1 MRLRRFSLCLLQA
14 LSAISVALV
23 LAGCGDGVKLK
34 PRSSGE
40 ACSVVVTGSDRRAC
54 AMVARMLEVEEPA
67 LPQPENAFDV
77 TIAADGSQLGK
88 SRYARAI
95 VVVTVDD
102 KNAPSTRIRYE
113 KDVFAE
119 PQMIVYLETRNADS
133 LARDHKRVGKSLL
146 SLLRRF
152 ETNVSLR
159 RLRKSHSPAREKEV
173 EKAVGCRILV
183 PSDITK
189 GKTGHNFIWLS
200 DDGSTAMRNICVYS
214 VAGTDL
220 SPERLLSVRDSVMR
234 ANIKGETDDMYMTTY
249 RRRASSGDDDTPTFR
264 TLSEGGRKIVEMR
277 GLWQMEGDAMGGPF
291 VSHTI
296 VDTLRG
302 RTIIAETF
310 VYAPG
315 EKKRNITRRME
326 AGLYTLSPM
335 R

>member
-1 MRLRRFSLCLLQA
+1 MRLRCFSHCLLQA
-14 LSAISVALV
+14 LSVISIAVMM
-23 LAGCGDGVKLK
+23 AGCGDGVKIK

-40 ACSVVVTGSDRRAC
+40 ACSVVVTGSDSRAC
-54 AMVARMLEVEEPA
+54 AMVARMLEVEEPG

-77 TIAADGSQLGK
+77 MIAGDDGQLRK
-88 SRYARAI
+88 SRYARAM
-95 VVVTVDD
+95 VVVTVDGN
-102 KNAPSTRIRYE
+102 NATSTRIRYE

-119 PQMIVYLETRNADS
+119 PQMIIYLKTDSADS
-133 LARDHKRVGKSLL
+133 LASDHKRVGRSLL

-173 EKAVGCRILV
+173 EKAVGCRMLV

-189 GKTGHNFIWLS
+189 SKTGRNFIWLS

-214 VAGTDL
+214 VDGTDL
-220 SPERLLSVRDSVMR
+220 SRERLLSARDSVMR
-234 ANIKGETDDMYMTTY
+234 VNIKGETDDMYMTTY
-249 RRRASSGDDDTPTFR
+249 RRRASSGADDTPTFR
-264 TLSEGGRKIVEMR
+264 TLREGGREIVEMR

-291 VSHTI
+291 VSHALI
-296 VDTLRG
+296 DSARG
-302 RTIIAETF
+302 RTLVAETF

-315 EKKRNITRRME
+315 EKKRNIIKRME
-326 AGLYTLSPM
+326 AVLYTLSPM

>member
-1 MRLRRFSLCLLQA
+1 MRLRCFSLCLLQA
-14 LSAISVALV
+14 LSAISVAIV

-54 AMVARMLEVEEPA
+54 AMVARMLEVEDPG

-102 KNAPSTRIRYE
+102 KNAPATRIRYE

-119 PQMIVYLETRNADS
+119 PQMIVYLETGNADS
-133 LARDHKRVGKSLL
+133 LASDHKRVGKSLL

-173 EKAVGCRILV
+173 EKAVGCRLLI

-189 GKTGHNFIWLS
+189 TKHGKRFIWLS
-200 DDGSTAMRNICVYS
+200 DDGSVSMRNLCVYS
-214 VAGTDL
+214 APGTDV
-220 SPERLLSVRDSVMR
+220 SAERLIAIRDSVMR
-234 ANIKGETDDMYMTTY
+234 TNIKGETDSMYLTTE
-249 RRRASSGDDDTPTFR
+249 RRIAPTMK
-264 TLSEGGRKIVEMR
+264 TLHVGGRTIVEMR
-277 GLWQMEGDAMGGPF
+277 GLWQMQGDIMGGPF
-291 VSHTI
+291 VSHTM

-302 RTIIAETF
+302 VTLTAEAF

-315 EKKRNITRRME
+315 EQKRNIIKRME
-326 AGLYTLSPM
+326 AALYTLSLE

>member
-1 MRLRRFSLCLLQA
+1 MRLRRFFLCLLQA
-14 LSAISVALV
+14 LSVISIALV
-23 LAGCGDGVKLK
+23 LTGCGDGVKLK
-34 PRSSGE
+34 PRSNGE

-54 AMVARMLEVEEPA
+54 AMVAKMLEVEEPG

-77 TIAADGSQLGK
+77 TIASEGGQLGK

-102 KNAPSTRIRYE
+102 NNATSTRIRYE

-119 PQMIVYLETRNADS
+119 PQMIVYLETGNADS
-133 LARDHKRVGKSLL
+133 LASDHKRVGKSLL

-173 EKAVGCRILV
+173 EKAVGCRMLV
-183 PSDITK
+183 PPDITK
-189 GKTGHNFIWLS
+189 SKTGHNFIWLS

-214 VAGTDL
+214 VDGTDL
-220 SPERLLSVRDSVMR
+220 SRERLLSVRDSVMR
-234 ANIKGETDDMYMTTY
+234 VNIKGETDDMYMTTY
-249 RRRASSGDDDTPTFR
+249 NRRESSNDDNMPTFR
-264 TLSEGGRKIVEMR
+264 TLREGGREIVEMR

-291 VSHTI
+291 VSHAVI
-296 VDTLRG
+296 DSVRG
-302 RTIIAETF
+302 RTLVAETF

-315 EKKRNITRRME
+315 EKKRNIMKRME
-326 AGLYTLSPM
+326 AVLYTLSPI